1 MALTAMVAAF
11 VQHIRTDQILLDLF
25 QRGSCATIVLVMH
38 GIQHQ
43 YMSTDDKQQCVDQ
56 CFHGMPAN
64 EGRVAILRYP

>member
-43 YMSTDDKQQCVDQ
+43 YMSTDDKQQ
-56 CFHGMPAN
+56 
-64 EGRVAILRYP
+64 